1 MNTNQKARFA
11 VSAYFLIGGTAV
23 SLWAVHIPSVERGL
37 GLTHAAI
44 GSILLFL
51 GAGAFVAMNAIGLLV
66 DRVGSRTGTVVG
78 GTLAGLALI
87 LPAIADGPITLA
99 IAVFILGLGIGSVD
113 VAMNAHS
120 IEVERAYG
128 RPILSGMHALW
139 SAGGIVGSAIGW
151 YTLGQDVPMLTTL
164 VVAGLSM
171 AALSLALRPWLLPN
185 NPSDLHHKQHDDRA
199 TKVANRKVAAL
210 ANRRVLPYVIL
221 LGAMSAFSAIGEGSA
236 GDWSALHLTRVLDSS
251 AAVGALGLLVFS
263 LAMTIFRLMTDAIV
277 ARRGRIFVIRW
288 GSLIGAIG
296 IGIVAFSSE
305 PWIALVGWGVTGVG
319 LSGVIPQIFAA
330 AGNLGEPTHTG
341 RNMAKVVGVTY
352 VGVLAGPAIIG
363 WLTFLMPL
371 NLSIGCAAILSL
383 LVFIASRFVKVD
395 AKNDQTV

>member
-23 SLWAVHIPSVERGL
+23 SLWAVHIPSVEKNL
-37 GLTHAAI
+37 DLTHAAI

-66 DRVGSRTGTVVG
+66 DRVGSRTGTVIG
-78 GTLAGLALI
+78 GTLTGLALI
-87 LPAIADGPITLA
+87 LPAIATEPITLGL
-99 IAVFILGLGIGSVD
+99 AVFILGLGIGSVD

-139 SAGGIVGSAIGW
+139 SAGGIAGSAIGW
-151 YTLGQDVPMLTTL
+151 YTLGQGIEMLTTL
-164 VVAGLSM
+164 VIAGLAM
-171 AALSLALRPWLLPN
+171 AALSIALRTWLLPN
-185 NPSDLHHKQHDDRA
+185 SPSDLQHKEQQSRSG
-199 TKVANRKVAAL
+199 KKANRKTAAI

-221 LGAMSAFSAIGEGSA
+221 LGAMAAFSAIGEGSA
-236 GDWSALHLTRVLDSS
+236 GDWSALHLTGVLGSS
-251 AAVGALGLLVFS
+251 AQVGALGLLVFS

-277 ARRGRIFVIRW
+277 AKLGRIFVIRW
-288 GSLIGAIG
+288 GSLIGAFG
-296 IGIVAFSSE
+296 IAIVAYSTE
-305 PWIALVGWGVTGVG
+305 PWVALVGWGVTGIG

-395 AKNDQTV
+395 R